1 MHTYRQSR
9 STVMND
15 VSSRSHCLARLNLS
29 VVTGEDLGQVRTN
42 QNTPS
47 GHVTTTSSL
56 IGQVTRSSLNMVD
69 LAGSERLEKTEMEA
83 KSTTAAYEGLSTN
96 WDLFHFGRTIG
107 IILLTLRKLKEHKN

>member
-29 VVTGEDLGQVRTN
+29 VVTGEDLGQVTN

-47 GHVTTTSSL
+47 GHVTSTSSL
-56 IGQVTRSSLNMVD
+56 IGR
-69 LAGSERLEKTEMEA
+69 
-83 KSTTAAYEGLSTN
+83 
-96 WDLFHFGRTIG
+96 
-107 IILLTLRKLKEHKN
+107 

>member
-42 QNTPS
+42 QSTPS

-56 IGQVTRSSLNMVD
+56 IGR
-69 LAGSERLEKTEMEA
+69 
-83 KSTTAAYEGLSTN
+83 
-96 WDLFHFGRTIG
+96 
-107 IILLTLRKLKEHKN
+107 

>member
-42 QNTPS
+42 QNTAS
-47 GHVTTTSSL
+47 GHVTPVTSSYWP
-56 IGQVTRSSLNMVD
+56 
-69 LAGSERLEKTEMEA
+69 GSGW
-83 KSTTAAYEGLSTN
+83 TASPWTSRGPAAAC
-96 WDLFHFGRTIG
+96 
-107 IILLTLRKLKEHKN
+107 